1 MDKSKTFRY
10 LSAASSATSLLL
22 LFIAKKGDTMGS
34 SFDVAIK
41 ITLKNEGG
49 YCCNTADPGGE
60 TNFGLSKRSYPNLDI
75 KHLTVEQATEIYR
88 RDFWKFDGINDQA
101 LANKI
106 FDVHVNLGA
115 MAFRVLQRTLS
126 MPLDD
131 TYNPKVEAAV
141 NISEPISL
149 LAHYKAELASHYRW
163 VAQQNPKE
171 AIFLPNWLR
180 RAAQ

>member
-1 MDKSKTFRY
+1 M
-10 LSAASSATSLLL
+10 
-22 LFIAKKGDTMGS
+22 AK
-34 SFDVAIK
+34 FELAIPL
-41 ITLKNEGG
+41 TLRNEGDLVD
-49 YCCNTADPGGE
+49 NSADPGGL

-75 KHLTVEQATEIYR
+75 RHLTVEQATEIYR

-106 FDVHVNLGA
+106 FDMSVNMGA
-115 MAFRVLQRTLS
+115 MAFRVLQRSLG
-126 MPLDD
+126 MPLNDI
-131 TYNPKVEAAV
+131 YSSKVEAAV
-141 NISEPISL
+141 NNSEPVSL

-163 VAQQNPKE
+163 IVQQNPKE

>member
-1 MDKSKTFRY
+1 M
-10 LSAASSATSLLL
+10 
-22 LFIAKKGDTMGS
+22 AK
-34 SFDVAIK
+34 FELAIP

-49 YCCNTADPGGE
+49 YCCNAADPGGE

-75 KHLTVEQATEIYR
+75 RHLTIEQVTEIYR

-106 FDVHVNLGA
+106 FDMHVNMGA
-115 MAFRVLQRTLS
+115 MAFRVLQRTLGL
-126 MPLDD
+126 PLDN

-141 NISEPISL
+141 NNSEPVSL

-163 VAQQNPKE
+163 IVQENPAE
-171 AIFLPNWLR
+171 AEFLPNWLH
-180 RAAQ
+180 RAAE